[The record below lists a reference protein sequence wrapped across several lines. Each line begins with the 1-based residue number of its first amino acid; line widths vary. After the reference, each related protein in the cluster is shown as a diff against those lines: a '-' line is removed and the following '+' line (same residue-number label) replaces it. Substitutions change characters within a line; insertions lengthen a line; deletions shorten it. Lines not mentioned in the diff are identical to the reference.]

1 MKIPVLGLDPSMRNW
16 GMAAGILDLDT
27 GLLTDLQLSLVHSEK
42 NSGKQ
47 VRVNS
52 QDLHTA
58 TELAAA
64 AIAAAK
70 QAKVV
75 FVEVPVGSQS
85 AAGMKSYGICIGVL
99 GAIQA
104 AGTRLV
110 EVTPAEV
117 KLAMAGNKNATKAQ
131 MIQAAMG
138 YYPEANWPYHGKS
151 VSSTKAEHMADAIGS
166 IHAGVQTPLFQNI
179 MKLLKEI

>member
-27 GLLTDLQLSLVHSEK
+27 GLLTDLQLSLVHSES
-42 NSGKQ
+42 NSKKQ
-47 VRVNS
+47 VRINS

-58 TELAAA
+58 TELSAA

-70 QAKVV
+70 RAKVV

-104 AGTRLV
+104 SGTRLV
-110 EVTPAEV
+110 EVTPTEV

-131 MIQAAMG
+131 MIQAAMD

-179 MKLLKEI
+179 MKLLKVT